1 MRAYR
6 GIVREGRIELAE
18 GVRLPEGATV
28 TVTIGE
34 AEFIRAT
41 LRSALTRNGRRRA
54 RARPRPAYAALDRD
68 GPTPSGA

>member
-6 GIVREGRIELAE
+6 GIVRQGKVQLAE

-54 RARPRPAYAALDRD
+54 RARPRPVYASAEPEPL
-68 GPTPSGA
+68 PGA

>member
-6 GIVREGRIELAE
+6 GIVVHGKVQLED

-34 AEFIRAT
+34 AEYIRAT
-41 LRSALTRNGRRRA
+41 LRMALRRNVRRRSKGRVQA
-54 RARPRPAYAALDRD
+54 PALQSSRP
-68 GPTPSGA
+68 T

>member
-6 GIVREGRIELAE
+6 GRVQGGLVVLEE
-18 GVRLPEGATV
+18 GVRLPEGAVV

-41 LRSALTRNGRRRA
+41 LRSALRRNVRRRS
-54 RARPRPAYAALDRD
+54 RGRVLRPAYAQVHARV
-68 GPTPSGA
+68 P